1 MEILFQYGESGAAME
16 ELELAKKLGLNE
28 YESRAYLSML
38 RLGTAEA
45 SAVSKSASIPRAR
58 VYDVLTSLEKR
69 GFIEKKPSK
78 PVAYVAV
85 APSKAFSL
93 LKEQKKQHLEK
104 HLGEIEGIA
113 AVLEKQL
120 YQKENQF
127 SGEEHAILVEGR
139 ANIYSKLAGLLENS
153 QESAVICSS
162 DEGIA
167 RKKQGL
173 ASKLASLSRRGVK
186 VKFRRSPN
194 SRFAVVDKKSVM
206 LFLHPEN
213 IEERQEKALLINSPY
228 IAGFLLS
235 NNKK

>member
-1 MEILFQYGESGAAME
+1 ME

-45 SAVSKSASIPRAR
+45 SAVSKNAGIPRAR
-58 VYDVLTSLEKR
+58 VYDVLTSLEKK

-85 APSKAFSL
+85 APSRAFTS
-93 LKEQKKQHLEK
+93 LKEQKKQHLEN

-120 YQKENQF
+120 FQKESQF
-127 SGEEHAILVEGR
+127 SGEEQAILIEGR
-139 ANIYSKLAGLLENS
+139 TNIYSKLASLLENS
-153 QESAVICSS
+153 QESAIICSS
-162 DEGIA
+162 EEGIT
-167 RKKQGL
+167 RKKQGF
-173 ASKLASLSRRGVK
+173 ASKFASLNKRGVK
-186 VKFRRSPN
+186 VKFRKTPN
-194 SRFAVVDKKSVM
+194 SRFAIVDKKSIL

-213 IEERQEKALLINSPY
+213 IEEKQEKALLINSPY
-228 IAGFLLS
+228 IAGYLLS

>member
-1 MEILFQYGESGAAME
+1 ME
-16 ELELAKKLGLNE
+16 EIELAKKLGLNE

-38 RLGTAEA
+38 RLGNAEA
-45 SAVSKSASIPRAR
+45 SLVSKNASIPRAR
-58 VYDVLTSLEKR
+58 VYDVLTSLEKK

-85 APSKAFSL
+85 APSKAFSS
-93 LKEQKKQHLEK
+93 LKEQKQQHLER
-104 HLGEIEGIA
+104 HLGEVEGIA

-120 YQKENQF
+120 FQKESQA
-127 SGEEHAILVEGR
+127 SGGEYAILIEGR

-173 ASKLASLSRRGVK
+173 SSKLASIGRRGVR

-194 SRFAVVDKKSVM
+194 SRFAVVDRKNVL
-206 LFLHPEN
+206 LFLHPEGV
-213 IEERQEKALLINSPY
+213 EERQEKALLINSPY
-228 IAGFLLS
+228 IAAFLLS